1 MVETVTL
8 LGHLGHLTCLV
19 RRFLV
24 VGCIITVVYASEPY
38 SLSDLKARI
47 RNVISSGTEQQLMK
61 VLTKVR
67 NQLEYKM
74 LAMLNVNK
82 KLQYFKELY
91 FVDFLSL

>member
-1 MVETVTL
+1 M
-8 LGHLGHLTCLV
+8 
-19 RRFLV
+19 